1 MKNKGYLCSNLQKHA
16 DVESIEDVHLSEHP
30 NPNFRRDSYKSLNGC
45 WDICISKDKN
55 QPTSWTNK
63 VNVPYAI
70 ESPLSFVNHLLE
82 PDEYIHYHKVLSIS
96 KDEMKPHIF
105 LHFEGI
111 DQIADVYI
119 NNKFVGQHIGGYT
132 SFSFDIKPFVMEG
145 NNDLY
150 IRVKDVTDESYY
162 MRGKQRLIPSGW
174 FYSSSSG
181 IYKPV
186 WIEYVEGNYIK
197 EVIFKPLYDKKSVE
211 VLIST
216 SVEGIVYLNIDGTIF
231 NIESNKKTEIKLNN
245 FHPWNV
251 DDPYLYEVEIKFF
264 NDIIHSYFGIRKIE
278 NKIINNQPCILLND
292 KRLFINGLLA
302 QGYYDLGGLTP
313 KSYDVFE
320 KDIKNV
326 KELGYN
332 TLRIHIKTEIPYFYY
347 LADKYGLLLIQD
359 FPCGGTK
366 YKFFNVVFPR
376 ISIKLFNKEKYC
388 TYKNYGR
395 EDKEGRDLFIDQA
408 TQIVNSLFNHP
419 SIIVYTI
426 FNEAWGEFDPSKNY
440 VYFKSLDNSRLYDTA
455 SGWLD
460 SNKSDFFSIHSYTL
474 PARKRKTRNNRPYFL
489 SEVGGTSWIVPNHF
503 IYPKAYGHKT
513 VKKQNQ
519 LEKRYKDLY
528 KNLMP
533 QIISGNLNGIIYT
546 ELNDCETECNGI
558 YTLDREVLKI
568 DKDLIID
575 INKEIEAKRMK

>member
-16 DVESIEDVHLSEHP
+16 DVGSIEDVHLSEHP

-186 WIEYVEGNYIK
+186 WIEYVEDNYIK
-197 EVIFKPLYDKKSVE
+197 EAIFKPLYDKKSVE

-216 SVEGIVYLNIDGTIF
+216 SVDGTVYLNIDGTIF

-278 NKIINNQPCILLND
+278 NKIINNQPCILLM
-292 KRLFINGLLA
+292 I
-302 QGYYDLGGLTP
+302 
-313 KSYDVFE
+313 
-320 KDIKNV
+320 KD
-326 KELGYN
+326 
-332 TLRIHIKTEIPYFYY
+332 Y
-347 LADKYGLLLIQD
+347 L
-359 FPCGGTK
+359 
-366 YKFFNVVFPR
+366 
-376 ISIKLFNKEKYC
+376 
-388 TYKNYGR
+388 
-395 EDKEGRDLFIDQA
+395 
-408 TQIVNSLFNHP
+408 
-419 SIIVYTI
+419 
-426 FNEAWGEFDPSKNY
+426 
-440 VYFKSLDNSRLYDTA
+440 
-455 SGWLD
+455 
-460 SNKSDFFSIHSYTL
+460 
-474 PARKRKTRNNRPYFL
+474 
-489 SEVGGTSWIVPNHF
+489 
-503 IYPKAYGHKT
+503 
-513 VKKQNQ
+513 
-519 LEKRYKDLY
+519 
-528 KNLMP
+528 
-533 QIISGNLNGIIYT
+533 
-546 ELNDCETECNGI
+546 
-558 YTLDREVLKI
+558 
-568 DKDLIID
+568 
-575 INKEIEAKRMK
+575 